1 MNNNAPYLIRR
12 PDYRKLRGYAFDPSL
27 SLNLDTVVINHITYK
42 VYWEDEFVPAPP
54 GDPNAKPKG
63 ILKPGPSGEYIEVV
77 DYDPST
83 GIFYLPVDLNDH
95 YILAYDG
102 LDASESN
109 PMFHQQM
116 VYAVA
121 MTTISNFERALG
133 RKAMWSPRK
142 VNDPTGQYTM
152 EFVQQLRIY
161 PHALREANAYYSP
174 QKKALL
180 FGYFSAAP
188 EDMTLQMPGSLV
200 FTCLSHDIVA
210 HETSHA
216 LLDGMH
222 SNYTTPGNPDMLAF
236 HEAFADIVALFQHF
250 TFPEVLRHQ
259 ICKTRGNLESQ
270 NLLGEL
276 AQEFGKAIGHY
287 GALRDAI
294 GGIDPETKE
303 WKPKV
308 PDPAEYS
315 TTMEPHDRG
324 SILVAAVFEAFI
336 TIYKSR
342 IADLLRIYTGG
353 TGVLPDGAIHPDLVD
368 RLADE
373 AAKTSGHV
381 LRMCIRALDY
391 CPPTDLNFGDYL
403 RALITADVDS
413 LQDDTRGYRLAFID
427 AFRKRGIYPEG
438 IKTLSVESLVYKA
451 ENIETL
457 NTKFDILGNFLRSF
471 REAVYYTQD
480 RKKIF
485 DITKVYIAGGRPG
498 DPATQGIQG
507 LHQRIASKFDG
518 SMDFERLTGLVF
530 TDNWEQLGVRTSN
543 AHHFPAPSFSID
555 SLKLAN
561 RVGPD
566 GKIINQI
573 VLTMIQR
580 AGVTYHLA
588 NPDDVSTVQFGA
600 YLPQKNIPAPPDS
613 FELKGSCTLIFDLD
627 SLKLKYAISKP
638 LLDLAE
644 LSNGRKAINAK
655 RRRAQFDF
663 ICNEDNFNAFS
674 LYFGDSFASSSL
686 EPFAFIHQSC

>member
-1 MNNNAPYLIRR
+1 MSNSAPYLIRK
-12 PDYRKLRGYAFDPSL
+12 PDHRKLRGYAFDPSL
-27 SLNLDTVVINHITYK
+27 SLKMDTVVINEIVYK
-42 VYWEDEFVPAPP
+42 VYWEE
-54 GDPNAKPKG
+54 G
-63 ILKPGPSGEYIEVV
+63 LETGPSGEYLEVV

-83 GIFYLPVDLNDH
+83 GKFYTGVDLNH
-95 YILAYDG
+95 PHILASDG
-102 LDASESN
+102 LDTSESN

-121 MTTISNFERALG
+121 MTTIQNFEKALG
-133 RKAMWSPRK
+133 RRAMWSNRK
-142 VNDPTGQYTM
+142 IDNEKGAYYNQ
-152 EFVQQLRIY
+152 FVEKLRIY

-180 FGYFSAAP
+180 FGYFSASP
-188 EDMTLQMPGSLV
+188 DDVTLQMPGSLV

-222 SNYTTPGNPDMLAF
+222 SSYTTPANPDMLAF

-250 TFPEVLRHQ
+250 TFPDVLKHQ
-259 ICKTRGNLESQ
+259 IRKTRGDLESQ

-294 GGIDPETKE
+294 GGIDPVTRQ
-303 WKPKV
+303 WKPQV
-308 PDPAEYS
+308 PDPTAYTS
-315 TTMEPHDRG
+315 TFEPHDRG
-324 SILVAAVFEAFI
+324 SILVAAIFEAFLS
-336 TIYKSR
+336 IYKNR

-353 TGVLPDGAIHPDLVD
+353 TGILPEGQIHPDLVD

-413 LQDDTRGYRLAFID
+413 IREDTRGYRLAFID
-427 AFRKRGIYPEG
+427 AFRKRGIYPTG
-438 IKTLSVESLVYKA
+438 IKTLSVESLLYKA
-451 ENIETL
+451 ENIPTL
-457 NTKFDILGNFLRSF
+457 NSSFDILGVFLREF
-471 REAVYYTQD
+471 REAVYYTD
-480 RKKIF
+480 NRSKIF
-485 DITKVYIAGGRPG
+485 EITNAFIAGGDTGNGR
-498 DPATQGIQG
+498 IMG
-507 LHQRIASKFDG
+507 LHQRITTKFDG
-518 SMDFERLTGLVF
+518 SAEFEKLTGLVF
-530 TDNWEQLGVRTSN
+530 TDGWQALGIKTSK
-543 AHHFPAPSFSID
+543 AHGFEAPSFSID

-580 AGVTYHLA
+580 SVVRFSFK
-588 NPDDVSTVQFGA
+588 NPDDWDSVTFAGVD
-600 YLPQKNIPAPPDS
+600 PQPAAPFPEHC
-613 FELKGSCTLIFDLD
+613 FEFRGSCTLIFDLD
-627 SLKLKYAISKP
+627 TLKLKYVISKP
-638 LLDLAE
+638 LIDLSQMAH
-644 LSNGRKAINAK
+644 GVKALNEDRLK
-655 RRRAQFDF
+655 KQFRF
-663 ICNEDNFNAFS
+663 MCNEDNFNAFS
-674 LYFGDSFASSSL
+674 LYFGDAFQSSPA
-686 EPFAFIHQSC
+686 EPFALIHQSC